1 MEWDGMVV
9 IQLQHVSDAGFRLKC
24 AKKDLPLTMH
34 LHLHLQ
40 HSRAYLLIILA
51 FYSSDPPPLD
61 STVLFIDCSAALSI
75 ASKMANKSLQ
85 IFPQRGVCAIFAQK
99 YGGVKYTLIKK
110 R

>member
-1 MEWDGMVV
+1 VDKMEWDGMVV

-51 FYSSDPPPLD
+51 THTHQKRLSNFFAPSV
-61 STVLFIDCSAALSI
+61 THNFIRRIRRC
-75 ASKMANKSLQ
+75 
-85 IFPQRGVCAIFAQK
+85 FGVS
-99 YGGVKYTLIKK
+99 GGDWHCYPT
-110 R
+110 